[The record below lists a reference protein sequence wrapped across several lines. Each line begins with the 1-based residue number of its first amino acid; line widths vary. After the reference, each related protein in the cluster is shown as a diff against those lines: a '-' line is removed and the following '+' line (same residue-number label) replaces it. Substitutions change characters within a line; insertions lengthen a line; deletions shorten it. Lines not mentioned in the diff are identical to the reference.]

1 MCVSK
6 EKIHHLDTDFN
17 LDFSLYDL
25 CLRLLEDGL
34 RNVVL
39 PQVEV
44 INTAY
49 KRSSDIEQEKIFQ
62 RKNKMHIGNDR
73 YYNVNL
79 SKEKAF
85 RLKKI

>member
-1 MCVSK
+1 MCFK
-6 EKIHHLDTDFN
+6 RKIHNLDTDFN

-49 KRSSDIEQEKIFQ
+49 KRSSDIEQEKNF
-62 RKNKMHIGNDR
+62 
-73 YYNVNL
+73 L
-79 SKEKAF
+79 
-85 RLKKI
+85 LKKEIK

>member
-1 MCVSK
+1 MFEIVRGWFV
-6 EKIHHLDTDFN
+6 EMLFY
-17 LDFSLYDL
+17 L
-25 CLRLLEDGL
+25 
-34 RNVVL
+34 
-39 PQVEV
+39 QVEV

-79 SKEKAF
+79 TKEKAF

>member
-1 MCVSK
+1 MRHHKDSWKNISAVSYT
-6 EKIHHLDTDFN
+6 HL
-17 LDFSLYDL
+17 
-25 CLRLLEDGL
+25 
-34 RNVVL
+34 
-39 PQVEV
+39 
-44 INTAY
+44 AY